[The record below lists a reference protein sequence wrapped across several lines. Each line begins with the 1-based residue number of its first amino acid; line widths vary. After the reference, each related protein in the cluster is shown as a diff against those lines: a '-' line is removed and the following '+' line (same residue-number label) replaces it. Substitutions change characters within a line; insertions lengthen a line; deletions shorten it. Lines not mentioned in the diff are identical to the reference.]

1 MSEKNSSSV
10 KDQMEQLDK
19 ALAWFD
25 SEELNLEDAFKKYE
39 EAAELANTLE
49 ETLQEMKNKVKV
61 LSSLH
66 QDKA

>member
-10 KDQMEQLDK
+10 KEQMEQLDK

-25 SEELNLEDAFKKYE
+25 SEEFNLEDAFKNYE